1 MAFWEGVNGLELRE
15 FRPGVRS
22 LAELGVGL
30 NMVCMEIGPGLE
42 DAGHEHPF
50 EQCGVVTQ
58 GRIEMFVG
66 DERRVLGPM
75 DAYFIPAGARHGWKT
90 LEAPVKVFDVSGKQF
105 QK

>member
-1 MAFWEGVNGLELRE
+1 MAFWEGVNGLKLRE

-22 LAELGVGL
+22 LAELGQGL

-50 EQCGVVTQ
+50 EQCGIVTQ

-66 DERRVLGPM
+66 DERRVLGPL

-90 LEAPVKVFDVSGKQF
+90 FADPVKVLDVSGKPPRP
-105 QK
+105 